1 MNTRWIAALVT
12 GALLVS
18 PVVASAQSDD
28 TTGIEAEIA
37 PAAEAT
43 AMTATDFVRAKADE
57 LVGIINRTPSNDAE
71 RAQRTT
77 DLRTSIREFLD
88 FGVLAERTLGPHW
101 ETRTPEQRTEFVDA
115 LRDLVETSYSH
126 RLGDQTVDQ
135 SGYTVT
141 YTDERERNGRYRV
154 EGTVSWGDE
163 EHFVEM
169 KLMMRDGQFLIYD
182 VVTDDVSLEESY
194 AESFDNIITEH
205 GWDELLRRIRER
217 RDEIASE

>member
-1 MNTRWIAALVT
+1 MNTRSIVALFA
-12 GALLVS
+12 GALFAL
-18 PVVASAQSDD
+18 PSATFAQ
-28 TTGIEAEIA
+28 GEAATEA
-37 PAAEAT
+37 PEPAAAAPET
-43 AMTATDFVRAKADE
+43 VTATEFVRAKADE
-57 LVGIINRTPSNDAE
+57 LVGIINRTPADDA
-71 RAQRTT
+71 ARTARMS
-77 DLRTSIREFLD
+77 DLRTSIRQFLD
-88 FGVLAERTLGPHW
+88 FEVLAERTLGSHW
-101 ETRTPEQRTEFVDA
+101 DARTPEQRTEFVEA

-154 EGTVSWGDE
+154 EGTVAWGDN

-194 AESFDNIITEH
+194 AESFDAIITEH
-205 GWDELLRRIRER
+205 GWDELLNRIRER
-217 RDEIASE
+217 RDAIANE